1 MMNCTYRLSLNELL
15 NRPAA
20 ELRLVGAD
28 DDDDDKSSQQSQ
40 QNGSDDDDKSDDDAG
55 GGDDGDK
62 KGSGGSAGTPD
73 AKDRRI
79 AGLEEERQRHYDLR
93 KEAETKL
100 EAAEAEIARLKKDG
114 TTDDE
119 TKQNLVRLE
128 RENADLKVKNS
139 DLALEN
145 AFLKSNSHKWRDNE
159 AALKLADLSK
169 VELDDKTG
177 QVHGLQD
184 ALDRLAANSPW
195 LLADDS
201 QGKSE
206 KDEKPKR
213 KTGDAPGSQ
222 RSGSQSDKEA
232 QAQKARLQSKYPG
245 LRR

>member
-1 MMNCTYRLSLNELL
+1 MDCTYRLSLSELL
-15 NRPAA
+15 KRPAA

-28 DDDDDKSSQQSQ
+28 GEDDDKPSGQQQ
-40 QNGSDDDDKSDDDAG
+40 GAPEGKEGSGDGEDGDDK
-55 GGDDGDK
+55 DK
-62 KGSGGSAGTPD
+62 GKSGSGTGSQDP
-73 AKDRRI
+73 KDRRI

-93 KEAETKL
+93 KEAEAKL
-100 EAAEAEIARLKKDG
+100 EAANAEIARLKKDG

-119 TKQNLVRLE
+119 TKQRLISLE
-128 RENADLKVKNS
+128 RENADLKTKNG
-139 DLALEN
+139 DFALEN

-184 ALDRLAANSPW
+184 ALNKLAANSPW

-201 QGKSE
+201 QEQNKDDKEEKS
-206 KDEKPKR
+206 KR

-222 RSGSQSDKEA
+222 RSGEQLSKEA
-232 QAQKARLQSKYPG
+232 QASKDRLRAKYPG